1 LFALTFIV
9 LGGPPLRYLAHENI
23 HQNDSNHGARRLPRA
38 RRQRHG
44 GATWQGYDQRQEGI
58 HFCINNAHRPRDRGR
73 KDERSCMGQYEY
85 QVYHSEGQYYG
96 TTKKGKFM
104 TKDDAEKAG
113 YRAAKE
119 PGASKKT
126 TADSKKK

>member
-1 LFALTFIV
+1 MRTFTKMIVTTALGAFLA
-9 LGGPPLRYLAHENI
+9 LGGNAMAAQP
-23 HQNDSNHGARRLPRA
+23 GK
-38 RRQRHG
+38 
-44 GATWQGYDQRQEGI
+44 ATTSDKKASTTASTTPTAQEIADAKTKGLVWV
-58 HFCINNAHRPRDRGR
+58 NTST
-73 KDERSCMGQYEY
+73 K
-85 QVYHSEGQYYG
+85 VYHSEGQYYG